1 MELGLVDEVPGERGL
16 AVARVEFKLIER
28 AGEVFAEP
36 SADDNPVAHVVVG
49 LLLHG
54 LNDRARPD
62 ERSSPCEPVH
72 PG

>member
-1 MELGLVDEVPGERGL
+1 MELGLVGEVPGERGL

-49 LLLHG
+49 LLMHG
-54 LNDRARPD
+54 L
-62 ERSSPCEPVH
+62 
-72 PG
+72 